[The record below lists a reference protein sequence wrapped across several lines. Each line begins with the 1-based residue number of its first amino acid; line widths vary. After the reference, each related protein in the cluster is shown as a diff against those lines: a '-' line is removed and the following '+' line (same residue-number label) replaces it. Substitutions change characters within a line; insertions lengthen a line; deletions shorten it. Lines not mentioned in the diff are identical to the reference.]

1 MQSFILP
8 ANGAVTPKSIE
19 RKRKMAEAML
29 QSGIDTSPVQHWTQG
44 AARIAQAL
52 VGGMGARK
60 ADKQEAEGS
69 QSAKEAMIKALNG
82 GDKASLIDAAS
93 NPFMSNAGMSMIG
106 DQWKVLNP
114 GPADPYSLSP
124 GEIRFD
130 GNNQQVAEGAPKVSD
145 HQGEMGLQPVFWKD
159 ANGKLHA
166 AQLSKGGGMQE
177 VPLPQD
183 GQWAPGVGYLDTA
196 TGFVPYDK
204 RGGIMP
210 GAAEVPKD
218 LAGAE
223 AQKEIGTASGK
234 ATAAAPA
241 DMQAADNA
249 LSLIDQIATD
259 PNLDWGVG
267 ATSLGNV
274 IPGTPGRDFQS
285 RVDQAKSGAFLSAI
299 QQLRGMGSLSNAEG
313 DTATKAVTRLNTATS
328 KEEFLSALDDYR
340 KIVQIG
346 KARAASRLGPQ
357 AQPIPQP
364 MPQGVPDVSTMSD
377 QDLEAIINGP

>member
-8 ANGAVTPKSIE
+8 ANGAATPKSIE

-29 QSGIDTSPVQHWTQG
+29 ANGIETSPIASPWQG
-44 AARIAQAL
+44 AARMAQAL
-52 VGGMGARK
+52 VGGLGSRK

-69 QSAKEAMIKALNG
+69 MAAKEALIKALNG
-82 GDKASLIDAAS
+82 GDNAAVADAVS
-93 NPFMSNAGMSMIG
+93 NPFTDNNSIPFLKDRYS
-106 DQWKVLNP
+106 QLNP
-114 GPADPYSLSP
+114 DPSGGAD
-124 GEIRFD
+124 
-130 GNNQQVAEGAPKVSD
+130 
-145 HQGEMGLQPVFWKD
+145 MGLQPVFWKD
-159 ANGKLHA
+159 SSGKLHA

-177 VPLPQD
+177 IPLPED

-210 GAAEVPKD
+210 GATEVPKN

-223 AQKEIGTASGK
+223 AAKEVGTAQGK
-234 ATAAAPA
+234 AIAAAPA
-241 DMQAADNA
+241 DVQAADNA
-249 LSLIDQIATD
+249 LALIDQIETD
-259 PNLDWGVG
+259 PNLDLGVG
-267 ATSLGNV
+267 MTSLGNI

-328 KEEFLSALDDYR
+328 KEEFLSALRDYR
-340 KIVQIG
+340 QIVQIG
-346 KARAASRLGPQ
+346 KDRAASRLGPQ

-364 MPQGVPDVSTMSD
+364 MSVPDVSTMSD
-377 QDLEAIINGP
+377 EDLQAIINGP